1 MNPNFLDN
9 THLISNNL
17 ILGNNQENNYSSLDE
32 VFQEN
37 LLDFSTNTTSQLNN
51 QDNNIEL
58 NFHQLLEDRCEELH
72 PDFEKHHHNSNKEN
86 NLINNVNSMKQN
98 ISTMTH
104 TWESSNKNIN
114 MKTYLNQ
121 IEEINNDSESIDH
134 PDNLTVILKKHQ
146 LQIIQKCINIEKEDL
161 CHYGILCDKPGAG
174 KTFAILGL
182 IFASQKKNNLI
193 IIPQNLLN
201 QWIHSIHQFSD
212 GLLTYK
218 KIVSYED
225 ILNFY
230 DDKKQEDLNNY
241 DILITT
247 SLFYHSL
254 ATTLNSSFL
263 KISRIIFDEVDSI
276 SSIINCKIN
285 HDFIWFISA
294 SFELDLTGVFDIN
307 KNYFKNIAVK
317 CNDDYVDKL
326 FEMDKYNSYNIIC
339 RNIYLDNIFTNIID
353 QEEFS
358 LLNALDYTKL
368 KNKYQYKIASN
379 DVEAI
384 KYLICDKK
392 DIIEYEKMC
401 IQDLEKTLTHCI
413 AEDQIKMNK
422 YLLKKAQTSL
432 QENTEKLDLIMN
444 RLKENNCCLI
454 CYTELENKKKLLSPC
469 CKNIICY
476 ECTHNWCNKNLKTN
490 CIYCNTPNIDFRSYV
505 LIKNNDDD
513 RCNICDNY
521 YEIENEKEKIKKS
534 EEKIEKSE
542 EKIEKSEEKIEK
554 DKERKIES
562 DEEKIEKSE
571 EKNFESDEEN
581 VKNEEIFEE
590 IKVYKNKLYSQCCE
604 KSACHKC
611 VNDWF
616 LKLYKKECM
625 FCHDRSIL
633 YEDFKTEQQ
642 HQDMLINIKN
652 GIKYT
657 KKSKQE
663 FLKYFIIAKINSMS
677 KVIFCSE
684 HPKIFNDLIQLLKE
698 YHISYVELDNGNI
711 QEIYDSINSYVF
723 GNHNVLL
730 LNSNLYGCGLNLEIT
745 SDIVFLH
752 KTHNNLKK
760 QIIGRAYRPNR
771 TQKLNVWH
779 IMHENEYKQEIKLK
793 KNNDYHIIRDN
804 MNEYMYDNLEFKIEN
819 EDIEINNSE
828 DTKVTTLFNIKNDT
842 L

>member
-1 MNPNFLDN
+1 MNPFINERYLFRTLN
-9 THLISNNL
+9 HNNSSGNRYLNSNNL
-17 ILGNNQENNYSSLDE
+17 VLESEQENNYSSLDNA
-32 VFQEN
+32 FQEN
-37 LLDFSTNTTSQLNN
+37 LLDSSSRNMITSNN
-51 QDNNIEL
+51 QSNNMEL
-58 NFHQLLEDRCEELH
+58 SFHQLLEDRFDEIHPNFEEQ
-72 PDFEKHHHNSNKEN
+72 DDNFNEKN
-86 NLINNVNSMKQN
+86 NLNNNENSIMNKDIHINAQ
-98 ISTMTH
+98 

-114 MKTYLNQ
+114 MITYLDQ
-121 IEEINNDSESIDH
+121 IEEINYNSESIDH
-134 PDNLTVILKKHQ
+134 PDDLTIILKKHQ
-146 LQIIQKCINIEKEDL
+146 LQIIKKCIHIEEENL

-182 IFASQKKNNLI
+182 IYASQKKNNLI
-193 IIPQNLLN
+193 VIPQNLLN

-230 DDKKQEDLNNY
+230 DDKKQDDLNNY

-254 ATTLNSSFL
+254 ATTLNSRFL

-294 SFELDLTGVFDIN
+294 SFELDLTGTFDIN

-326 FEMDKYNSYNIIC
+326 FEMDKYNSYSMIC

-379 DVEAI
+379 EVEAI

-392 DIIEYEKMC
+392 DIIEYEKMR
-401 IQDLEKTLTHCI
+401 IQDLEKTLTHCTV
-413 AEDQIKMNK
+413 EDQIKMNT
-422 YLLKKAQTSL
+422 YLLKKAQNSL
-432 QENTEKLDLIMN
+432 QENTEKLDLIIN

-476 ECTHNWCNKNLKTN
+476 ECTHNWCNKNYKTN
-490 CIYCNTPNIDFRSYV
+490 CIYCNTPNIDFPSYV
-505 LIKNNDDD
+505 LIKNNDDNQ
-513 RCNICDNY
+513 CNICDNY
-521 YEIENEKEKIKKS
+521 YEIKNDKKDIDYGEKIEQG
-534 EEKIEKSE
+534 EEKI
-542 EKIEKSEEKIEK
+542 
-554 DKERKIES
+554 DQ
-562 DEEKIEKSE
+562 DEEKIEQ
-571 EKNFESDEEN
+571 EN
-581 VKNEEIFEE
+581 VFEE

-616 LKLYKKECM
+616 LKLYKKECL

-633 YEDFKTEQQ
+633 YEDFKNEQQ
-642 HQDMLINIKN
+642 HQDMLTNIKN
-652 GIKYT
+652 GLKYT

-684 HPKIFNDLIQLLKE
+684 HPKIFKDLIHLLKE

-711 QEIYDSINSYVF
+711 QEIYDSINNYVF

-730 LNSNLYGCGLNLEIT
+730 LNSNLYGCGLNLEVT

-771 TQKLNVWH
+771 TQKLNIWH
-779 IMHENEYKQEIKLK
+779 LMHENEYKQEIQLK

-804 MNEYMYDNLEFKIEN
+804 TNEYIYNNLEFEREN
-819 EDIEINNSE
+819 EILKINNTQ
-828 DTKVTTLFNIKNDT
+828 DTKVSHLYNVINDT
-842 L
+842 

>member
-1 MNPNFLDN
+1 MNPFHDEKYLFR
-9 THLISNNL
+9 TLIHPNSL
-17 ILGNNQENNYSSLDE
+17 LESNQENNYSSLNDA
-32 VFQEN
+32 FQGN
-37 LLDFSTNTTSQLNN
+37 LLNSSSRNIIPSNN
-51 QDNNIEL
+51 QDNNMEL
-58 NFHQLLEDRCEELH
+58 NLHQLMEDRCEEIH
-72 PDFEKHHHNSNKEN
+72 PNFEEQDGNFNDSLLNLDN
-86 NLINNVNSMKQN
+86 NEKLIKNQN
-98 ISTMTH
+98 TYIDSQ

-114 MKTYLNQ
+114 MRTYLDQ
-121 IEEINNDSESIDH
+121 IEEINYNSESIDH
-134 PDNLTVILKKHQ
+134 PDDLTIILKKHQ
-146 LQIIQKCINIEKEDL
+146 LQIIKKCIHIEEENL
-161 CHYGILCDKPGAG
+161 CNYGILCDKPGAG

-193 IIPQNLLN
+193 VIPQNLLN

-254 ATTLNSSFL
+254 ATTLNSRFL

-307 KNYFKNIAVK
+307 KNYFQNIAIK
-317 CNDDYVDKL
+317 CNDDYVDEL
-326 FEMDKYNSYNIIC
+326 FEMNKYNSYNMIC

-353 QEEFS
+353 QEEFN

-392 DIIEYEKMC
+392 DIIEYEKIN

-413 AEDQIKMNK
+413 VEDQIKMNT
-422 YLLKKAQTSL
+422 YLLKKAQNSL
-432 QENTEKLDLIMN
+432 QENSEKLDLIIN

-476 ECTHNWCNKNLKTN
+476 ECTHNWCNKNYKTN
-490 CIYCNTPNIDFRSYV
+490 CIYCNTPNIDFCSYV
-505 LIKNNDDD
+505 LIKNNNNN

-521 YEIENEKEKIKKS
+521 YEIENDMKKIDYEQNIEKEQ
-534 EEKIEKSE
+534 EKIEN
-542 EKIEKSEEKIEK
+542 IE
-554 DKERKIES
+554 D
-562 DEEKIEKSE
+562 
-571 EKNFESDEEN
+571 
-581 VKNEEIFEE
+581 FEE
-590 IKVYKNKLYSQCCE
+590 INVYKNKLYSQCCE
-604 KSACHKC
+604 KSACDKC

-616 LKLYKKECM
+616 LKLYKKECL

-633 YEDFKTEQQ
+633 YEDFKNEQQ
-642 HQDMLINIKN
+642 HQDMLTNIKN
-652 GIKYT
+652 GLKYT

-663 FLKYFIIAKINSMS
+663 FLKYFIISKINSMS

-684 HPKIFNDLIQLLKE
+684 HPKIFKDLIHLLKE

-711 QEIYDSINSYVF
+711 QEIYESVNNYVF

-771 TQKLNVWH
+771 TQKLNIWH
-779 IMHENEYKQEIKLK
+779 LMHENEYKQEIQIK
-793 KNNDYHIIRDN
+793 KNNDYHVIRDN
-804 MNEYMYDNLEFKIEN
+804 TIEYIQNNLEFEREN
-819 EDIEINNSE
+819 EILKINNTQ
-828 DTKVTTLFNIKNDT
+828 DTKVSHL
-842 L
+842 